1 MGSVERAERLWE
13 TSSVLL
19 RKRLPEGTWNTLFGS
34 ARAVGGDDHFLVL
47 SVPSAVV
54 KDRIV
59 QRHLAVVEETCSE
72 VEGQP
77 VQIRLEVHTD
87 AGATDDGRSGGDP
100 GTGTESGT
108 PERPAERGGGPERPA
123 ERGGGPERG
132 SGPPRHPER
141 GGVPAGS
148 MSGAHGRD
156 AQEASPNPKY
166 TFEAF
171 VSGTSNRFALAAA
184 MGVAEKPARAF
195 NPLFIYGDAGLGK
208 THLLHGIGNYVRRHY
223 ETLHVV
229 YVSAESFT
237 NDFIESIRTNTQFAF
252 KQRYRTCDVLLIDDI
267 QFLERK
273 DGTRE
278 EFFHTFNALHDEN
291 RQIVIT
297 SDRSPKNL
305 SAFEDRLRT
314 RFEWGLTTDVQPPD
328 LETRLA
334 ILRRKCEPETLP
346 VPDDVLEYIATHIT
360 DNIRELEGALIR
372 VSAYASIHDV
382 PVTMAIAEEQLHH
395 LISAEAR
402 QLTPRMILD
411 TTAEMF
417 GMTIDDLIGKSRS
430 RPLVTARQI
439 SMYVFRQMTD
449 FSYPAIGRE
458 FGGRDHTTVIHAVDK
473 ISTLMKQRR
482 AIFDQ
487 VTALMQR
494 LGSGS

>member
-1 MGSVERAERLWE
+1 VGSLDRAERLWA
-13 TSSVLL
+13 TSSALL
-19 RKRLPEGTWNTLFGS
+19 RARLPEGTWNTLFGS
-34 ARAVGGDDHFLVL
+34 ARAVGGDDHYLVL

-59 QRHLAVVEETCSE
+59 TRHLALVEGACAEVV
-72 VEGQP
+72 GQP
-77 VQIRLEVHTD
+77 VQITFEVHTEASD
-87 AGATDDGRSGGDP
+87 TDRRPAGDG
-100 GTGTESGT
+100 ES
-108 PERPAERGGGPERPA
+108 PERASRSTSSPPTGAGPERPSERGA
-123 ERGGGPERG
+123 GPERPSERGGEPNGRRIPET
-132 SGPPRHPER
+132 
-141 GGVPAGS
+141 
-148 MSGAHGRD
+148 
-156 AQEASPNPKY
+156 SPNPKY

-184 MGVAEKPARAF
+184 MGVAEKPARSF

-223 ETLHVV
+223 ETLNVV

-252 KQRYRTCDVLLIDDI
+252 KQRYRTCDVLLVDDI

-278 EFFHTFNALHDEN
+278 EFFHTFNALHDDN

-305 SAFEDRLRT
+305 SSGFEDRLRT

-334 ILRRKCEPETLP
+334 ILRRKSEPETLP
-346 VPDDVLEYIATHIT
+346 LPDDVLEYIATHIT

-372 VSAYASIHDV
+372 VTAYASIHDV
-382 PVTMAIAEEQLHH
+382 PVTVAIAEEQLHH

-411 TTAEMF
+411 TTADMF
-417 GMTIDDLIGKSRS
+417 GMTIEDLIGKSRS

-439 SMYVFRQMTD
+439 SMYVFRQLTD

-473 ISTLMKQRR
+473 IGTLMKQRR

>member
-1 MGSVERAERLWE
+1 MGSVDRAERLWA
-13 TSSVLL
+13 TSSALL
-19 RKRLPEGTWNTLFGS
+19 RARLPEGTWNTLFVS
-34 ARAVGGDDHFLVL
+34 ARAVGGDDDYLVL

-59 QRHLAVVEETCSE
+59 TRHLPVLEEACAE
-72 VEGQP
+72 VGGQP
-77 VQIRLEVHTD
+77 MQILFEVHTD
-87 AGATDDGRSGGDP
+87 AGDTDRREADPPSSPPPGGLEADQPVGQGGDP
-100 GTGTESGT
+100 GRQK
-108 PERPAERGGGPERPA
+108 PHVERIAGPNERRLQ
-123 ERGGGPERG
+123 
-132 SGPPRHPER
+132 
-141 GGVPAGS
+141 
-148 MSGAHGRD
+148 D
-156 AQEASPNPKY
+156 TSPNPKY

-184 MGVAEKPARAF
+184 MGVAEKPARSF

-208 THLLHGIGNYVRRHY
+208 THLLHGIGNYVHKHY
-223 ETLHVV
+223 EHLNVV

-252 KQRYRTCDVLLIDDI
+252 KQRYRTCDVLLVDDI

-278 EFFHTFNALHDEN
+278 EFFHTFNALHDDN

-334 ILRRKCEPETLP
+334 ILRRKSEPETPL
-346 VPDDVLEYIATHIT
+346 PDDVLEYIATHVT

-372 VSAYASIHDV
+372 VAAYASIHDV
-382 PVTMAIAEEQLHH
+382 PVTLAIAEEQLHH

-417 GMTIDDLIGKSRS
+417 GMTIEDLTGKSRS

>member
-1 MGSVERAERLWE
+1 M
-13 TSSVLL
+13 SSELL

-34 ARAVGGDDHFLVL
+34 ARAVGGDDHFLVI

-59 QRHLAVVEETCSE
+59 QRHLPTVEETCSE

-77 VQIRLEVHTD
+77 VRIRLVVNTD
-87 AGATDDGRSGGDP
+87 AGDTDLDLGGGQGPSSSLPAEEARTVPADNTPARDGPGRAPAKTPTAAHDGR
-100 GTGTESGT
+100 
-108 PERPAERGGGPERPA
+108 RP
-123 ERGGGPERG
+123 
-132 SGPPRHPER
+132 
-141 GGVPAGS
+141 
-148 MSGAHGRD
+148 
-156 AQEASPNPKY
+156 QEASPNPKY

-346 VPDDVLEYIATHIT
+346 VPDAVLEYIATHIT

-372 VSAYASIHDV
+372 VTAYASIHDV

-411 TTAEMF
+411 TTCEMF

-473 ISTLMKQRR
+473 IGTLMKQRR

-487 VTALMQR
+487 VTELTQR
-494 LGSGS
+494 LGGGS

>member
-1 MGSVERAERLWE
+1 VKTVERAERLWAM
-13 TSSVLL
+13 SSEIL
-19 RKRLPEGTWNTLFGS
+19 KARLPEGTWNTLFGS
-34 ARAVGGDDHFLVL
+34 ARAVGGDDHCLVL
-47 SVPSAVV
+47 SVPSALV

-59 QRHLAVVEETCSE
+59 IRHLALL
-72 VEGQP
+72 EGVCAEAGGHP
-77 VQIRLEVHTD
+77 VQVMLEVHVEAGTD
-87 AGATDDGRSGGDP
+87 AYARSEEAPVPPAGGQLGGGDDPP
-100 GTGTESGT
+100 GPQVDPANDGGRVR
-108 PERPAERGGGPERPA
+108 RP
-123 ERGGGPERG
+123 
-132 SGPPRHPER
+132 
-141 GGVPAGS
+141 
-148 MSGAHGRD
+148 
-156 AQEASPNPKY
+156 QETTPNPSY
-166 TFEAF
+166 TFEKF
-171 VSGTSNRFALAAA
+171 VSGMSNRFALAAA
-184 MGVAEKPARAF
+184 MGVAEKPARSF

-208 THLLHGIGNYVRRHY
+208 THLLHAIGNYVRRHY

-252 KQRYRTCDVLLIDDI
+252 KQRYRTCDVLLVDDI

-278 EFFHTFNALHDEN
+278 EFFHTFNTLHDEN

-297 SDRSPKNL
+297 SDRSPKSL
-305 SAFEDRLRT
+305 SAFEDRLTT

-334 ILRRKCEPETLP
+334 ILRRKSEQETLP
-346 VPDDVLEYIATHIT
+346 LPDDVLEYIATHIT

-372 VSAYASIHDV
+372 VAAFASIHDV
-382 PVTMAIAEEQLHH
+382 PVTLAVAEDQLRH

-402 QLTPRMILD
+402 QITPRMILD
-411 TTAEMF
+411 ATADMF
-417 GMTIDDLIGKSRS
+417 GMAIDDLVGKSRS

-473 ISTLMKQRR
+473 ISTLMKQKR

-487 VTALMQR
+487 VTALTQR
-494 LGSGS
+494 LENGG

>member
-1 MGSVERAERLWE
+1 MAGAENLWS
-13 TSSVLL
+13 TCAGVL
-19 RKRLPEGTWNTLFGS
+19 RSRLPEGTWNTLFAS

-54 KDRIV
+54 KDRIET
-59 QRHLAVVEETCSE
+59 RHLALLEDVCNEVGGHRRRVVLQ
-72 VEGQP
+72 VD
-77 VQIRLEVHTD
+77 TD
-87 AGATDDGRSGGDP
+87 AAFAGGETTDPAAAPAVAGEDDAGPSGRGSGSGPGSGSGSRGSGDGPGG
-100 GTGTESGT
+100 
-108 PERPAERGGGPERPA
+108 RPAE
-123 ERGGGPERG
+123 
-132 SGPPRHPER
+132 
-141 GGVPAGS
+141 AG
-148 MSGAHGRD
+148 
-156 AQEASPNPKY
+156 PNPKY
-166 TFEAF
+166 TFETF
-171 VSGTSNRFALAAA
+171 VSGSSNRFALAAA
-184 MGVAEKPARAF
+184 TNVAEKPARSF

-208 THLLHGIGNYVRRHY
+208 THLLHAIGNYVHRHY
-223 ETLHVV
+223 PELRVV
-229 YVSAESFT
+229 YVSAENFT

-278 EFFHTFNALHDEN
+278 EFFHTFNALHDDN

-297 SDRSPKNL
+297 SDRAPRHL

-314 RFEWGLTTDVQPPD
+314 RFDWGLTTDVQPPE

-334 ILRRKCEPETLP
+334 ILRRKAERESIPLP
-346 VPDDVLEYIATHIT
+346 DEVLEYIGTHVT

-372 VSAYASIHDV
+372 VAAYASIHAV
-382 PVTMAIAEEQLHH
+382 PATRLLAEEQLRD
-395 LISAEAR
+395 LINSESR
-402 QLTPRMILD
+402 QLTPRMILE

-417 GMTIDDLIGKSRS
+417 GTTVEDLVGKSRS
-430 RPLVTARQI
+430 RPLVTSRQI

-473 ISTLMKQRR
+473 ITRLMKEKRS
-482 AIFDQ
+482 IFDQ

-494 LGSGS
+494 LGGGA